1 MADESSMIKINVKT
15 PNDKRE
21 VQISDKGTVKD
32 LREKVAE
39 KFSATTDRLLLI
51 FAGKILKDNESLES
65 HKIKD
70 GQTVHL
76 VIKALSKPASSET
89 PAKSTSQAPTTPSS
103 TTTSS
108 QQSQS
113 QTSIPGSMP
122 MPFGFGS
129 GLGGGNLADMERQ
142 MQEELRR
149 NPQMM
154 QQIMD
159 NPIVQSMMSNPDI
172 MQQMMLSNPRMR
184 ELMDRNPEIS
194 HVLNNPELMRQA
206 MEYTRNPAMLQE
218 MMRNQDRALSNL
230 ESIPGGY
237 NALRR
242 LYTDVQEPMMNAA
255 QEQFGSNPFA
265 SLASDSG
272 NASNT
277 NQRGVENTDPLP
289 NPWGG
294 GTTTSSQSANTTS
307 STTATSTASTTPT
320 GGQHDILNSSPMQGM
335 IQQIMSNPE
344 MMQNMM
350 SSPYMQNMMNTMSSN
365 PELTS
370 QIMQNNPLFNS
381 NPQLRQMMPQMLQ
394 QMQNPEFQAAMRN
407 PRVVEAMTQIQQ
419 GMNTLSREAPG
430 LFQGM
435 SGLQGFPIAPSSTTT
450 STGTTPTTGTTTTP
464 SPFSGLD
471 PALLSQMMRTLGT
484 PGGLSSV
491 SSQPP
496 EERFRIQLEQLA
508 QMGFPN
514 REANLQ
520 ALIATNGNV
529 DAAIERLLG

>member
-1 MADESSMIKINVKT
+1 MADEPSMIKINVKT
-15 PNDKRE
+15 PNDKKE
-21 VQISDKGTVKD
+21 VEISEKGTVKD

-39 KFSATTDRLLLI
+39 RFSSTTDRLLLI
-51 FAGKILKDNESLES
+51 FAGKILKDDEGIES

-76 VIKALSKPASSET
+76 VIKSLSKPANSDT
-89 PAKSTSQAPTTPSS
+89 PTRNTSQAATPPSQ
-103 TTTSS
+103 TPTSS

-113 QTSIPGSMP
+113 QTPMPGS

-129 GLGGGNLADMERQ
+129 ALGGGSITDMERQ

-154 QQIMD
+154 QQIME

-194 HVLNNPELMRQA
+194 HMLNNPELMRQA

-265 SLASDSG
+265 TLAADGG
-272 NASNT
+272 NASST
-277 NQRGVENTDPLP
+277 AQRGVENTDPLP

-294 GTTTSSQSANTTS
+294 GTAPSSEGGNTTTSTTTTSS
-307 STTATSTASTTPT
+307 ASTTPT
-320 GGQHDILNSSPMQGM
+320 GGPQDILNSAPMQGM
-335 IQQIMSNPE
+335 MQQVMSNPE

-350 SSPYMQNMMNTMSSN
+350 SSPYMQNMMNSLSSN

-370 QIMQNNPLFNS
+370 QMMQNNPLLNS

-394 QMQNPEFQAAMRN
+394 QMQNPEFQTAMRN
-407 PRVVEAMTQIQQ
+407 PRVVEAMAQIQQ

-435 SGLQGFPIAPSSTTT
+435 SGMQGFPSAPSSTTT
-450 STGTTPTTGTTTTP
+450 STTPATGTTTTP

-484 PGGLSSV
+484 AGGLSSV